1 MFDFLYDITIQEDK
15 KTRSIIPSL
24 LVIGIAIVLNVAFIA
39 IFVKVLFF

>member
-15 KTRSIIPSL
+15 KTRRIIPSL